1 MRTKGLLPVFAVLL
15 VLAAGCKAREPE
27 VQSQASPGATTAA
40 TTTTTTAATTTAPPA
55 AAPTP
60 TPPATP
66 PPAATPAPQATPAA
80 ATATTAVPA
89 GTLASQTSNWPGI
102 VVDVT
107 EFRRKGTTLTA
118 RLVLRNQGNADAEPD
133 IHLNEVYVMDAG
145 GGKKYEVLK
154 DENGSYIAALRPGY
168 KDQWYQ
174 RLQPGGTYT
183 IWMKFPAPPADVKT
197 VTLQVPGVPPFEDLA
212 IQDS

>member
-1 MRTKGLLPVFAVLL
+1 M
-15 VLAAGCKAREPE
+15 
-27 VQSQASPGATTAA
+27 
-40 TTTTTTAATTTAPPA
+40 
-55 AAPTP
+55 
-60 TPPATP
+60 
-66 PPAATPAPQATPAA
+66 
-80 ATATTAVPA
+80 
-89 GTLASQTSNWPGI
+89 
-102 VVDVT
+102 
-107 EFRRKGTTLTA
+107 
-118 RLVLRNQGNADAEPD
+118 LRNQGNADTEPNV
-133 IHLNEVYVMDAG
+133 HLNEVYVMDAA

-168 KDQWYQ
+168 RDQWFQ